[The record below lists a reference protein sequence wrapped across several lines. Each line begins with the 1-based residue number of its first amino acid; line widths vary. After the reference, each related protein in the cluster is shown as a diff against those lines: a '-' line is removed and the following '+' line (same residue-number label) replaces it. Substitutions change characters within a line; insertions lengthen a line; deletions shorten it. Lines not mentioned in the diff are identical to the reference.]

1 MNLYEKLLGIQVEL
15 KSPKNQFNA
24 FGKYSYRSCE
34 DILEALKPLLNKYQA
49 TLIISDEIILI
60 GDRYY
65 IQATAKLIDV
75 ETGEMVESKALA
87 REDDNKKGQDLAQL
101 TGSTSSYARKYALN
115 GLFSIDDNKDAD
127 FQNKHGQETP
137 TINKSSDGFGTLT
150 FNPAASQG
158 QKNNYTINEKQLK
171 RLIAIGSKAG
181 VTYETIKAQVIKE
194 FGVEPKELKKDQYDN
209 ICDRLEKKIK

>member
-1 MNLYEKLLGIQVEL
+1 MEIYKKLLGIQVEL

-127 FQNKHGQETP
+127 FQNKHGQEAP

-150 FNPAASQG
+150 FNPTASQG

-181 VTYETIKAQVIKE
+181 VTYETIKAQVMKE

>member
-1 MNLYEKLLGIQVEL
+1 MEIYKKLLGIQVEL

-150 FNPAASQG
+150 FNPTASQG

-181 VTYETIKAQVIKE
+181 VTYETIKAQVMKE

>member
-1 MNLYEKLLGIQVEL
+1 MNVYEKLSAIQSEL
-15 KSPKNQFNA
+15 KAPKSQFNS

-34 DILEALKPLLNKYQA
+34 DILEALKPLINKYKVA
-49 TLIISDEIILI
+49 VTLSDQIVLI

-65 IQATAKLIDV
+65 IEATTTFIDT
-75 ETGEMVESKALA
+75 ESGEKIEVKALA
-87 REDDNKKGQDLAQL
+87 REDENKKGQDLAQL

-115 GLFSIDDNKDAD
+115 GLFSIDDNKDSD
-127 FQNKHGQETP
+127 FTNKHGQDTP

-150 FNPAASQG
+150 FNSAASQG

-209 ICDRLEKKIK
+209 ICDRLEKKIQ